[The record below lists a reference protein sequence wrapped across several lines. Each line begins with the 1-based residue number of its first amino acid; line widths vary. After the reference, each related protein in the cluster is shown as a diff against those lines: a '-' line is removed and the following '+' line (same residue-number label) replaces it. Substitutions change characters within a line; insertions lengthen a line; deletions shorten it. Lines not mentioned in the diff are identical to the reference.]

1 MVVDMSERNSPSP
14 RLIIN
19 TEEEASAGGGSE
31 NSRRRKDIELGILSP
46 MITPV
51 VKGVTVVADA
61 VADNFLPKIQKVP
74 WIHFFILTIFVA
86 VP

>member
-1 MVVDMSERNSPSP
+1 MVVDMSERNSTP
-14 RLIIN
+14 RLTIN

-31 NSRRRKDIELGILSP
+31 NSRRRRDIELGILSP
-46 MITPV
+46 VIAPV

-61 VADNFLPKIQKVP
+61 VKDNFFPKIQKVP
-74 WIHFFILTIFVA
+74 WIHFFILTFFVA